1 MIALYPGSF
10 DPPHFGHLDVIRR
23 AAAMV
28 QRLVV
33 GVAFNPD
40 KKPFLPVERRVALL
54 RSLCDDYDN
63 VTIASYTDAT
73 VHAARRLG
81 CDGLVRGL
89 RSGADLDHERPMAII
104 NKANGFDTLFLLA
117 SPEHVHISS
126 STVRMAVR
134 AQVDWH
140 AMVPVAVHAD
150 LERMAAQGRGF

>member
-10 DPPHFGHLDVIRR
+10 DPPHLGHLDIIRR
-23 AAAMV
+23 AASMV

-33 GVAFNPD
+33 AVATNPD
-40 KKPFLPVERRVALL
+40 KRPFLPAERRVALL
-54 RSLCDDYDN
+54 TALCADCPQ
-63 VTIASYTDAT
+63 VTVTSFGDAT

-81 CDGLVRGL
+81 CDALVRGL

-126 STVRMAVR
+126 STVRMAWR
-134 AQVDWH
+134 AQVDWR
-140 AMVPVAVHAD
+140 ALVPAAVRD
-150 LERMAAQGRGF
+150 EMERSAPQG